1 MTPPHAGTFLLI
13 GLGMIAAPAVVPE
26 HFADREM
33 QSAIW
38 LVLMGGLQAVGST
51 AYLLVE
57 GLNEVRRMFV
67 LVGDSLDFNLTLADF
82 RRTVLQPSFY
92 VLIEGYDEAKQAL
105 QLQQQLQLQFREVA

>member
-1 MTPPHAGTFLLI
+1 MTTPHAFTFLLI
-13 GLGMIAAPAVVPE
+13 GLGMIVAPAVGPE
-26 HFADREM
+26 YFADRQM

-57 GLNEVRRMFV
+57 GLNEGRRMFA
-67 LVGDSLDFNLTLADF
+67 LVGEALDFNLTLADF

-92 VLIEGYDEAKQAL
+92 TLLEDYDEVTRAL

>member
-1 MTPPHAGTFLLI
+1 
-13 GLGMIAAPAVVPE
+13 MIAAPAVGPE
-26 HFADREM
+26 HFADRQM

-38 LVLMGGLQAVGST
+38 LVLMGGMQAVGGT

-57 GLNEVRRMFV
+57 GLTEARRMFA

-92 VLIEGYDEAKQAL
+92 TLIEDYDEVTRAF
-105 QLQQQLQLQFREVA
+105 QLQQQLPLRFQEVA